1 MENDGIFEMLQQT
14 ADVKVKENQQVE
26 GKQKNK
32 NKKPKQNVQ
41 NVSRMKNK
49 SVVRRRISMFGES
62 LCVRNGSKCIQNTPC
77 TKHN

>member
-26 GKQKNK
+26 GKKK

-49 SVVRRRISMFGES
+49 SVVRRRISTFGES
-62 LCVRNGSKCIQNTPC
+62 LCVRNGSKCIQNAPC